1 MLISVLAVTLNID
14 PDVSWLTPSMK
25 LVSLKLDGLWHLDV
39 PFANCARTR
48 THLLPRQQ
56 LRETR
61 QRSAAVLWG
70 GWCHGYCLWTK
81 AQVWQKVKWT
91 EFGPI
96 RMDGWQAIRGPPRP
110 PQQHYVETQNF
121 SCKCGGVAILKKGLF
136 HFQAIPVWYS
146 LHGLLSTYFQL
157 SMGKRFTLCQF
168 IVSDEI
174 LFQAGFDYAAQFGNS
189 AVYIGMDASTDTLFF
204 PKHFHKPISHNDGI
218 MFLASF
224 PRSNK
229 CPHNLYVLTQEPLKA
244 DVSITFLR
252 ILLQFHAI
260 STISSFHLDNDV
272 PIPTLRPVVFQTS
285 VEFFLF
291 RLTGYYIQKP
301 TNTCLNACIS
311 FYVQL
316 GWCCLDLLEQLG
328 AALSYFA
335 SWTGSP
341 FTWGRP
347 MYWTGWSSITCQERA

>member
-189 AVYIGMDASTDTLFF
+189 AVYIGMDASTDTLSSQALSQAHLSQRWYHVSCLFPQIQQVSPQSICFDTGTLEGRRIDHIFANSPAISCNFYHFF
-204 PKHFHKPISHNDGI
+204 FSLGQWC
-218 MFLASF
+218 
-224 PRSNK
+224 SNTYTSS
-229 CPHNLYVLTQEPLKA
+229 CGLSNFSWVF
-244 DVSITFLR
+244 SIQVNR
-252 ILLQFHAI
+252 ILY
-260 STISSFHLDNDV
+260 
-272 PIPTLRPVVFQTS
+272 P
-285 VEFFLF
+285 E
-291 RLTGYYIQKP
+291 
-301 TNTCLNACIS
+301 TNK
-311 FYVQL
+311 Y
-316 GWCCLDLLEQLG
+316 
-328 AALSYFA
+328 LS
-335 SWTGSP
+335 
-341 FTWGRP
+341 
-347 MYWTGWSSITCQERA
+347 